1 MAIHC
6 KMGIDLMQRIG
17 YIMAVLTRS
26 KFSILV
32 SIVFI
37 SGFSQG
43 MLLPLIAIL
52 LEEAG
57 TSSTLNGLNAIAL
70 YIGIV
75 LASPFIEKPMRRFG
89 YKKIILSGLV
99 LVTVSLFLFPWWKA
113 FWFWFALR
121 LVIGVGDHMLHFST
135 QVWVT
140 SNSPAQKRGR
150 NIALYGIAFGAGFGI
165 GPLMTRLASVSEA
178 LPFLI
183 SGAFCLI
190 SFFIMTFIQNEF
202 PSSEGVKEAG
212 MNTLGRYREVMRAAW
227 VALLP
232 AFGYGF
238 LEASLNGSF
247 PVYALRHGIPVNW
260 VSVLLPSFV
269 VGSLVFQLPLGLWS
283 DRFGRRK
290 VLLVCLFVGFL
301 AFTGTLL
308 AGSHMWI
315 YLLLFFIAGMFVGS
329 LFSLGITYM
338 SDLLPLHL
346 LPVGNILAG
355 IAFSSGSMTGPLVG
369 GWFIEAFQSG
379 AFVYAISG
387 MLLVLLLVTYFH
399 KGTGE
404 RNESQKNV
412 V

>member
-1 MAIHC
+1 
-6 KMGIDLMQRIG
+6 
-17 YIMAVLTRS
+17 MAVLTKS
-26 KFSILV
+26 KFSVLV

-52 LEEAG
+52 LEESG
-57 TSSTLNGLNAIAL
+57 TSSTLNGLNATAL

-75 LASPFIEKPMRRFG
+75 FASPFIEKPVRMFG
-89 YKKIILSGLV
+89 YKKIIITGLI

-121 LVIGVGDHMLHFST
+121 MIIGVGDHMLHFST

-140 SNSPAQKRGR
+140 SNSPADKRGR

-165 GPLMTRLASVSEA
+165 GPMMTRLAVYSEA
-178 LPFLI
+178 LPFII
-183 SGAFCLI
+183 SGGFCLI
-190 SFFIMTFIQNEF
+190 SLFVMTFIQNEYPETKSF
-202 PSSEGVKEAG
+202 NEAG
-212 MNTLGRYREVMRAAW
+212 MNTLSRYREVILLAW

-247 PVYALRHGIPVNW
+247 PVYALRHGIPIDW
-260 VSVLLPSFV
+260 VSILLPSFI

-283 DRFGRRK
+283 DRFGRRN
-290 VLLVCLFVGFL
+290 VLLVCLFVGFA
-301 AFTGTLL
+301 AFTATLF
-308 AGSHMWI
+308 AGENMPLF
-315 YLLLFFIAGMFVGS
+315 LLLFFIAGMFVGS

-355 IAFSSGSMTGPLVG
+355 IAFSAGSMSGPLIG
-369 GWFIEAFQSG
+369 GWFIDTFKSG

-387 MLLVLLLVTYFH
+387 MLLTLLVITFIH
-399 KGTGE
+399 KGTGIRSAAE
-404 RNESQKNV
+404 KNV
-412 V
+412 S